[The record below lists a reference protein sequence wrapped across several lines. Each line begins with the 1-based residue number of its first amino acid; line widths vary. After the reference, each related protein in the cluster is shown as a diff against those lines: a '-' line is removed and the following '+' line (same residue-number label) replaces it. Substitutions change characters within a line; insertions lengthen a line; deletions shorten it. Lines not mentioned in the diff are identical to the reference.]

1 MGKVTSGINVV
12 TVRELRNQGGQVL
25 DRVLAGEQITITRDG
40 QPVAELSPL
49 SIPTNLATLKKRAAK
64 LKAIDPTSLRN
75 DLDEIVD
82 PWL

>member
-1 MGKVTSGINVV
+1 VGKVTSGINAV
-12 TVRELRNQGGQVL
+12 TVQELRNQGGQVL
-25 DRVLAGEQITITRDG
+25 DRVLAGEQLTITRDG

-49 SIPTNLATLKKRAAK
+49 SIPTNLTTLKKRAAK
-64 LKAIDPTSLRN
+64 LKAIDPISLRN

>member
-1 MGKVTSGINVV
+1 MGKNTNESNTV

-25 DRVLAGEQITITRDG
+25 DRVLAGEQLTITRDG

-49 SIPTNLATLKKRAAK
+49 SIPTNLTTMKKRAAK
-64 LKAIDPTSLRN
+64 LKAIDPISLRN
-75 DLDEIVD
+75 DLDEIAD

>member
-1 MGKVTSGINVV
+1 MGKNTSESNTV

-25 DRVLAGEQITITRDG
+25 DRVLAGEQLTITRDG

-49 SIPTNLATLKKRAAK
+49 SIPTNLSTLKKRAAK
-64 LKAIDPTSLRN
+64 LKTIDPISLRN

>member
-1 MGKVTSGINVV
+1 MGKNTNESNTV

-25 DRVLAGEQITITRDG
+25 DRVLAGEQLTITRDG

-49 SIPTNLATLKKRAAK
+49 SIPTNLTTLKKRAAK
-64 LKAIDPTSLRN
+64 IKAIDPISLRN

>member
-1 MGKVTSGINVV
+1 MGKNTKESNTV

-25 DRVLAGEQITITRDG
+25 DRVLAGEQLTITRDG

-49 SIPTNLATLKKRAAK
+49 SIPTNLTTLKKRAAK
-64 LKAIDPTSLRN
+64 LKAIDPISLRN
-75 DLDEIVD
+75 DLDEIID

>member
-1 MGKVTSGINVV
+1 MGKNTKESNTV

-25 DRVLAGEQITITRDG
+25 DRVLAGEQLTITRDG

-49 SIPTNLATLKKRAAK
+49 SIPTNLTTLKKRAAK
-64 LKAIDPTSLRN
+64 LTAIDPISLRN
-75 DLDEIVD
+75 DLDEIID

>member
-1 MGKVTSGINVV
+1 MGKNTNESNTV

-25 DRVLAGEQITITRDG
+25 DRVLAGEQLTITRDG

-49 SIPTNLATLKKRAAK
+49 SIPTNLTTLKKRAAK
-64 LKAIDPTSLRN
+64 LKAIDPISLRN

>member
-1 MGKVTSGINVV
+1 MGKNTKGSNTV

-25 DRVLAGEQITITRDG
+25 DRVLAGEQLTITRDG

-49 SIPTNLATLKKRAAK
+49 SIPTNLTTLKKRAAK
-64 LKAIDPTSLRN
+64 LKAIDPISLRN
-75 DLDEIVD
+75 DLDEIAD

>member
-1 MGKVTSGINVV
+1 MGKNTNESNTV

-25 DRVLAGEQITITRDG
+25 DRVLAGEQLTITRDG

-49 SIPTNLATLKKRAAK
+49 SIPTTLATLKKRAAK

-75 DLDEIVD
+75 DLEQLVE
-82 PWL
+82 P

>member
-1 MGKVTSGINVV
+1 MGKNTNESNTV

-25 DRVLAGEQITITRDG
+25 DRVLAGEQLTITRDG

-75 DLDEIVD
+75 DLDQLVE
-82 PWL
+82 P

>member
-1 MGKVTSGINVV
+1 MGKNTNESNTV

-25 DRVLAGEQITITRDG
+25 DRVLAGEQLTITRDG

-49 SIPTNLATLKKRAAK
+49 SIPTNLSTLKKRAAK
-64 LKAIDPTSLRN
+64 LKAIDPISLRN

>member
-1 MGKVTSGINVV
+1 MGKNTNESNTV

-25 DRVLAGEQITITRDG
+25 DRVLAGEQLTITRDG

-49 SIPTNLATLKKRAAK
+49 SVTTNLTTLKKRASK
-64 LKAIDPTSLRN
+64 LKAIDPISLRN

-82 PWL
+82 LWL

>member
-1 MGKVTSGINVV
+1 V

>member
-1 MGKVTSGINVV
+1 MGKVTSGFNAV

-25 DRVLAGEQITITRDG
+25 DRVLAGEQLTITRDG

>member
-1 MGKVTSGINVV
+1 MGKNTNESNTV

-25 DRVLAGEQITITRDG
+25 DRVLAGEQLTITRDG

-49 SIPTNLATLKKRAAK
+49 SVPTNLTTVKKRASK
-64 LKAIDPTSLRN
+64 LKAIDPISLRN

-82 PWL
+82 LWL

>member
-1 MGKVTSGINVV
+1 MGKNTNESNTV

-25 DRVLAGEQITITRDG
+25 DRVLAGEQLTITRDG

-49 SIPTNLATLKKRAAK
+49 SIPTNLTTLKKRAAK
-64 LKAIDPTSLRN
+64 LKAIDPISLRN
-75 DLDEIVD
+75 DLDEIAD

>member
-1 MGKVTSGINVV
+1 MGKNTNESNTV

-25 DRVLAGEQITITRDG
+25 DRVLAGEQLTITRDG

-49 SIPTNLATLKKRAAK
+49 SIPTNLATLKKRVAK

>member
-1 MGKVTSGINVV
+1 MGKNTNESNTVTI
-12 TVRELRNQGGQVL
+12 RELRNQGGQVL
-25 DRVLAGEQITITRDG
+25 DRVLAGEQLTITRDG

-49 SIPTNLATLKKRAAK
+49 SIPTNLTTLKKRAAK
-64 LKAIDPTSLRN
+64 LKAIDPISLRN

>member
-1 MGKVTSGINVV
+1 MGKNSNESNTV

-25 DRVLAGEQITITRDG
+25 DRVLAGEQLTITRDG

-49 SIPTNLATLKKRAAK
+49 SIPTNLTTLKKRAAK
-64 LKAIDPTSLRN
+64 LKAIDPISLRN

>member
-1 MGKVTSGINVV
+1 MGKNTKESNTV

-25 DRVLAGEQITITRDG
+25 DRVLAGEQLTITRDG

-49 SIPTNLATLKKRAAK
+49 SIPTNLTTLKKRAAK
-64 LKAIDPTSLRN
+64 LKAIDPISLRN
-75 DLDEIVD
+75 DLDEIAD

>member
-1 MGKVTSGINVV
+1 MGKVISGINAV

-25 DRVLAGEQITITRDG
+25 DRVLAGEQLTITRDG

>member
-1 MGKVTSGINVV
+1 MGKNTNESNTV

-25 DRVLAGEQITITRDG
+25 DRVLAGEQLTITRDG

-49 SIPTNLATLKKRAAK
+49 SIPTNLTTLKRRAAK
-64 LKAIDPTSLRN
+64 LKAIDPISLRN
-75 DLDEIVD
+75 DLDEIAD

>member
-1 MGKVTSGINVV
+1 MGKNTNESNTV

-25 DRVLAGEQITITRDG
+25 DRVLAGEQLTITRDG

-49 SIPTNLATLKKRAAK
+49 SVPTNLTTLKKRAAK
-64 LKAIDPTSLRN
+64 HKAIDPISLRN

-82 PWL
+82 LWL

>member
-1 MGKVTSGINVV
+1 MGKNTNESNTV

-25 DRVLAGEQITITRDG
+25 DRVLAGEQLTITRDG

-49 SIPTNLATLKKRAAK
+49 SIPTNLTTLKKRAAK
-64 LKAIDPTSLRN
+64 LKAIDPISLRN
-75 DLDEIVD
+75 DLDEIID

>member
-1 MGKVTSGINVV
+1 MGKNTKESNTV

-25 DRVLAGEQITITRDG
+25 DRVLAGEQLTITRDG

-49 SIPTNLATLKKRAAK
+49 SIPTNLTTLKKRAAK
-64 LKAIDPTSLRN
+64 LKAIDPISLRN
-75 DLDEIVD
+75 DLAEIVD

>member
-1 MGKVTSGINVV
+1 MCKNTNESNTV

-25 DRVLAGEQITITRDG
+25 DRVLAGEQLTITRDG

-49 SIPTNLATLKKRAAK
+49 SIPTNLTTLKKRAAK
-64 LKAIDPTSLRN
+64 LKAIDPISLRN
-75 DLDEIVD
+75 DLDEIAD

>member
-75 DLDEIVD
+75 DLDEIID

>member
-1 MGKVTSGINVV
+1 M

-25 DRVLAGEQITITRDG
+25 DRVLAGEQLMITRDG

-49 SIPTNLATLKKRAAK
+49 SIPTNLTTLKKRAAK
-64 LKAIDPTSLRN
+64 LKAIDPISLRN
-75 DLDEIVD
+75 DLDEIID

>member
-1 MGKVTSGINVV
+1 VGKVTSGINAV

-25 DRVLAGEQITITRDG
+25 DRVLAGEQLTITRDG

-49 SIPTNLATLKKRAAK
+49 SIPTNLTTLKKRAAK
-64 LKAIDPTSLRN
+64 LKAIDPISLRN

>member
-1 MGKVTSGINVV
+1 MGKKTNESNTV

-25 DRVLAGEQITITRDG
+25 DRVLAGEQLTITRDG

-49 SIPTNLATLKKRAAK
+49 SIPTNLTTLKKRAAK
-64 LKAIDPTSLRN
+64 IKAIDPISLRN

>member
-25 DRVLAGEQITITRDG
+25 DRVLAGEQLTITRDG

>member
-1 MGKVTSGINVV
+1 MGKNTKESNTV

-25 DRVLAGEQITITRDG
+25 DRVLAGEQLTITRDG

-49 SIPTNLATLKKRAAK
+49 SIPTNLTTLKKRAAK
-64 LKAIDPTSLRN
+64 LKAIDPISMRN

>member
-1 MGKVTSGINVV
+1 MGKNTNESNTV

-25 DRVLAGEQITITRDG
+25 DRVLAGEQLTITRDG

>member
-1 MGKVTSGINVV
+1 MGKNTNESNTV

-25 DRVLAGEQITITRDG
+25 DRVLAGEQLTITRDG

-49 SIPTNLATLKKRAAK
+49 SIPTTLTTLKKRAAK
-64 LKAIDPTSLRN
+64 LKAIDPIALRN

>member
-1 MGKVTSGINVV
+1 MGKNTKESNTV

-25 DRVLAGEQITITRDG
+25 DRVLAGEQLTITRDG
-40 QPVAELSPL
+40 QAVAELSPL
-49 SIPTNLATLKKRAAK
+49 SIPTNLTTLKKRASK
-64 LKAIDPTSLRN
+64 LKAIDPISLRN